1 MTESKKP
8 NILWICTDQQR
19 YDSIHKFGNE
29 YIQTPH
35 IDSLAENGVAFS
47 QAYTQSP
54 LCSPSRASFLT
65 GRYPR
70 TTRVTKVG
78 NEYFPEDEVL
88 VTKLLAD
95 EGYSCGL
102 VGKFHLSA
110 NNMMPEKRVKN
121 DGYDFYKWF
130 NFTHVGQKE
139 HDAWGDENA
148 YLSWL
153 LDKGVS
159 FYDHYKQNEREGL
172 KELYEGFEDETL
184 HHTAW
189 CIEESKQFIQDRK
202 DEPWLLSLNMFDPHP
217 PFDAPKKYRDRILE
231 RYNIDEIPLPKWK
244 EGELD
249 HKPSLQK
256 ADYIKGGQ
264 DGVGAAVSKLTDTE
278 KREYILNYYAMV
290 EMVDEYIGKLID
302 FLKETG
308 QYEDTI
314 IIFHTDHG
322 EMLGDHGLIL
332 KGAYFYEELVH
343 IPFIISS
350 PKLFKKDCT
359 SKALVELV
367 DIAPTL
373 LDILGMDIPYYM
385 QGQSLL
391 PILSGEA
398 DPDYH
403 KDSVYCEYYYALE
416 THKGVYATMHYDG
429 QYKLVVYHG
438 DEPGELYDL
447 KNDPNEFENLWS
459 NPEYEELKAKLVLD
473 SFNRSVRM
481 TDPKPKFVG
490 YY

>member
-29 YIQTPH
+29 YIQTPN

-153 LDKGVS
+153 SDKGIS

-217 PFDAPKKYRDRILE
+217 PFDAPKKYRDR
-231 RYNIDEIPLPKWK
+231 
-244 EGELD
+244 
-249 HKPSLQK
+249 
-256 ADYIKGGQ
+256 
-264 DGVGAAVSKLTDTE
+264 
-278 KREYILNYYAMV
+278 ILNYYAMV